1 MSNGNGKSFGEKLKE
16 AITAKAIGYVVLIPA
31 VVIWFGW
38 VYGGQIHQRA
48 WVLLVQTAQAL
59 NLHMAVAKT
68 NEEEREKQYAQIQ
81 SDLADLK
88 MIWGFAQIQTSGGD
102 EVYAIR
108 NTDSPALRFR
118 PGQEVWI
125 TNNSDDGHIRI
136 KCVIR
141 EGGFTDKNNVLLRL
155 SSKAGRELEAE
166 DRRIEIGIAVV
177 EQVKED

>member
-1 MSNGNGKSFGEKLKE
+1 MPFTDKLMS
-16 AITAKAIGYVVLIPA
+16 AMTAKLIGYLVLLPGL
-31 VVIWFGW
+31 VIWFGW
-38 VYGGQIHQRA
+38 VYGGQIHQRS
-48 WVLLVQTAQAL
+48 WVLPVQTAQAL
-59 NLHMAVAKT
+59 NLHLAATVLM
-68 NEEEREKQYAQIQ
+68 EEERERQYAQIQ

-88 MIWGFAQIQTSGGD
+88 MIWGFAQVQTTGTD

-136 KCVIR
+136 KVLIR
-141 EGGFTDKNNVLLRL
+141 PGGFTDKNNILLRL

-166 DRRIEIGIAVV
+166 DRKIEIGIAVV
-177 EQVKED
+177 EPDK

>member
-1 MSNGNGKSFGEKLKE
+1 MSFLEKLTS
-16 AITAKAIGYVVLIPA
+16 AMIAKLVGYLVLLPGLIL
-31 VVIWFGW
+31 WFGW

-48 WVLLVQTAQAL
+48 WVLPVQTAQAL
-59 NLHMAVAKT
+59 NLHLAVAKSA
-68 NEEEREKQYAQIQ
+68 EEDRDKQYKQIQ
-81 SDLADLK
+81 SDLSDLK
-88 MIWGFAQIQTSGGD
+88 MIWGFAQVQTSGTD

-125 TNNSDDGHIRI
+125 TNNSDEGHIRI

-155 SSKAGRELEAE
+155 SSKAGRELEAT
-166 DRRIEIGIAVV
+166 DRKIEIGIAVV
-177 EQVKED
+177 EPDK

>member
-1 MSNGNGKSFGEKLKE
+1 MFWQKLLD
-16 AITAKAIGYVVLIPA
+16 AITAKLIAYLVLLPG

-48 WVLLVQTAQAL
+48 WVLPVQTAQAF
-59 NLHMAVAKT
+59 NLHLASAKLA
-68 NEEEREKQYAQIQ
+68 EEEREKQYAQIQ

-88 MIWGFAQIQTSGGD
+88 MIWGFAQVQTTGTD

-177 EQVKED
+177 SEEKED